1 MWAEAER
8 KKAGC
13 SRWSSWEEG
22 DKYHSA
28 PDSRLVLAPC
38 HYRGL
43 SPMCLLVLCPL
54 LEPER
59 PPLATRPPPQTACS
73 GPFKEGADWTAE
85 LEMGPHKES
94 FCLSLLLLGAPS
106 SLSGNPPDF
115 REQFAVLGQR
125 PAASSLP
132 VQLRWL
138 WAQPLWP
145 AFLAACWLALVRGGG
160 RSLVPGLG
168 VQLSVGVLMLMAETS
183 TPAKSV
189 ICVFSPNPFL
199 KLLTTS
205 VWYHLRTINITCFK

>member
-8 KKAGC
+8 RKAGC

-22 DKYHSA
+22 DKHHLA
-28 PDSRLVLAPC
+28 PGSRLVLAPC

-43 SPMCLLVLCPL
+43 NPMWLLVLCPL
-54 LEPER
+54 LESER

-73 GPFKEGADWTAE
+73 GPFKEGAGWTAE

-94 FCLSLLLLGAPS
+94 FCLPLLLLGAPS
-106 SLSGNPPDF
+106 SPSGNLPDF

-145 AFLAACWLALVRGGG
+145 AFLAACWLALGEGRGPILGPWSGCAAQCRSPDADGG
-160 RSLVPGLG
+160 DL
-168 VQLSVGVLMLMAETS
+168 
-183 TPAKSV
+183 
-189 ICVFSPNPFL
+189 C
-199 KLLTTS
+199 
-205 VWYHLRTINITCFK
+205 TC